1 MTTYPGD
8 DPHVRLLLGAYVLD
22 ALDADETCRVAR
34 HLRRCDGCAR
44 DYAAVAEASA
54 LLALLRA
61 EDLRE

>member
-1 MTTYPGD
+1 MSADPGD

-22 ALDADETCRVAR
+22 ALDAEETCRVAR
-34 HLRRCDGCAR
+34 HLQGCDDCAR
-44 DYAAVAEASA
+44 GYVEVAEASA

>member
-1 MTTYPGD
+1 MSADPGD

-22 ALDADETCRVAR
+22 ALEAEEACRVAR
-34 HLRRCDGCAR
+34 HLQGCDACTR
-44 DYAAVAEASA
+44 VYVEVAEASA

>member
-1 MTTYPGD
+1 MSVDPGD

-22 ALDADETCRVAR
+22 ALDAEETRGVAR
-34 HLRRCDGCAR
+34 HLRGCDGCAR
-44 DYAAVAEASA
+44 VYVEMTEASA

>member
-1 MTTYPGD
+1 MSVDPGD

-22 ALDADETCRVAR
+22 ALDAEETCTVAR
-34 HLRRCDGCAR
+34 HLRGCDACAR
-44 DYAAVAEASA
+44 IYVEVAEASA